1 MKLDITAII
10 LTYNEELH
18 IRRCLENVCPIAKK
32 VYVIDSPSTDNTVA
46 ICNEFDNVEVVV
58 HKYPGNQA
66 EQFNWALDNVKI
78 DTEWI
83 LRLDADEYLLPELV
97 EELFNKLPTMEEGIS
112 ALSLSRAR
120 AFMGKVLRH
129 GIVDNIKIVR
139 IFRTGK
145 ARYEKRIMDEH
156 LSILEGKTI
165 EMEHK
170 FIDDS
175 RIPIGQF
182 TSKHE
187 NYASREAVLLL
198 DAEYKLTNTAS
209 MNQEHGRE
217 VEKKRAQKEKYARMP
232 LFWRAFAY
240 FVYRYIVKLGFLDG
254 KEGFCWDFFQ
264 GLWYRM
270 LVDAKVY
277 ECKKA
282 CGDNPEA
289 IKKYIAEHWG
299 IKI

>member
-1 MKLDITAII
+1 
-10 LTYNEELH
+10 
-18 IRRCLENVCPIAKK
+18 
-32 VYVIDSPSTDNTVA
+32 
-46 ICNEFDNVEVVV
+46 
-58 HKYPGNQA
+58 
-66 EQFNWALDNVKI
+66 
-78 DTEWI
+78 
-83 LRLDADEYLLPELV
+83 
-97 EELFNKLPTMEEGIS
+97 
-112 ALSLSRAR
+112 
-120 AFMGKVLRH
+120 
-129 GIVDNIKIVR
+129 
-139 IFRTGK
+139 
-145 ARYEKRIMDEH
+145 MDEH

-270 LVDAKVY
+270 LVDAKIY
-277 ECKKA
+277 ECKKT

>member
-1 MKLDITAII
+1 
-10 LTYNEELH
+10 
-18 IRRCLENVCPIAKK
+18 
-32 VYVIDSPSTDNTVA
+32 
-46 ICNEFDNVEVVV
+46 
-58 HKYPGNQA
+58 
-66 EQFNWALDNVKI
+66 
-78 DTEWI
+78 
-83 LRLDADEYLLPELV
+83 
-97 EELFNKLPTMEEGIS
+97 
-112 ALSLSRAR
+112 
-120 AFMGKVLRH
+120 MGKVLRH

-170 FIDDS
+170 FMDDS

>member
-18 IRRCLENVCPIAKK
+18 IRRCLENVCPIVKK

-78 DTEWI
+78 DTEWV

-97 EELFNKLPTMEEGIS
+97 EELCNKLPTMEEDVS

-198 DAEYKLTNTAS
+198 DTEYKLTNTAS